1 MIQYEKEKYDAR
13 FDLGGNAGAE
23 DQEAASWL
31 VFAEVVKANDS
42 QFLLLIDNQMQLL
55 LFDLLGLTTDKRNS
69 MLSSA
74 KGIR

>member
-13 FDLGGNAGAE
+13 FDLGGNAGADE
-23 DQEAASWL
+23 QEAASWL
-31 VFAEVVKANDS
+31 VFAEIVNTNDS
-42 QFLLLIDNQMQLL
+42 QFLLLIDNEMQLL

-74 KGIR
+74 KGVR